1 MNPLG
6 KVAIVTG
13 ASSGVGAETAVQL
26 AELGASVVI
35 NYANTLAG
43 AEETLR
49 RVEAAGAK
57 GVICQ
62 ADVSDEAQCRHLVET
77 AVAEFGG
84 VDILVNNAGTT
95 TYVPHKELNN
105 LSDEIWERTLGTNLM
120 GPFYMT
126 RAVVPELIKRGGGE
140 VVMTS
145 SVAGLTSNGSSMAYC
160 CSKAALNSMTRNLAK
175 ALGEHNIR
183 VNAICPGLIDG
194 RWAAEGWGEAW
205 EDIKVLVEGQ
215 TPLSVIATPA
225 DVAQSLLSVI
235 TGTDVMT
242 GQIITLDGGVT
253 IN

>member
-62 ADVSDEAQCRHLVET
+62 ADVSDETQCRHLVET

-95 TYVPHKELNN
+95 TYVPHKELNT

-242 GQIITLDGGVT
+242 GQIITLDGGFT

>member
-235 TGTDVMT
+235 TGADVMT
-242 GQIITLDGGVT
+242 GQIITLDGGFT

>member
-242 GQIITLDGGVT
+242 GQIITLDGGFT

>member
-183 VNAICPGLIDG
+183 VNAICPGPFKTEMNAPLVGNPAGAALIRRVVPMN
-194 RWAAEGWGEAW
+194 RWADLHEIRSSILYLA
-205 EDIKVLVEGQ
+205 
-215 TPLSVIATPA
+215 SPA
-225 DVAQSLLSVI
+225 SSFV
-235 TGTDVMT
+235 TGTAVSV
-242 GQIITLDGGVT
+242 DGGWTAV
-253 IN
+253 

>member
-160 CSKAALNSMTRNLAK
+160 CSRS
-175 ALGEHNIR
+175 
-183 VNAICPGLIDG
+183 
-194 RWAAEGWGEAW
+194 
-205 EDIKVLVEGQ
+205 
-215 TPLSVIATPA
+215 SV
-225 DVAQSLLSVI
+225 
-235 TGTDVMT
+235 TG
-242 GQIITLDGGVT
+242 ILYY
-253 IN
+253 